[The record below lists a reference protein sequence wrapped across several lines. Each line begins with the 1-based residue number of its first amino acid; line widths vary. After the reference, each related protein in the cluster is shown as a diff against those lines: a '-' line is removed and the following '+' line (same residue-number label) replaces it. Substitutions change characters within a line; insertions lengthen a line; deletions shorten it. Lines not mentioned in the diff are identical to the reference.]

1 MANGTAQPSAES
13 KPDHVP
19 LDVPTMRETAARLLS
34 EDAELPS
41 PEELETLTL
50 LLRGMIMLAIPEIE
64 TAAGKLPEDDVP
76 RACALA
82 CVGEARMRLRL
93 EPSNQTLPAG
103 VAHAQRLARSVRALA
118 DHYVN
123 LGGQS

>member
-1 MANGTAQPSAES
+1 MARRTAAEATGS
-13 KPDHVP
+13 KPVP
-19 LDVPTMRETAARLLS
+19 IDVQTMRETATRLLS

-41 PEELETLTL
+41 TEELETLTL
-50 LLRGMIMLAIPEIE
+50 LLRGMVMLAIPEIE
-64 TAAGKLPEDDVP
+64 KATGKLPEDDVP

-93 EPSNQTLPAG
+93 EPSNHTLPAG

>member
-1 MANGTAQPSAES
+1 MAHRTADSGTES
-13 KPDHVP
+13 KPEHIP
-19 LDVPTMRETAARLLS
+19 IDVEAMRETAARLLS

-41 PEELETLTL
+41 LEEVETLTL
-50 LLRGMIMLAIPEIE
+50 LLRGMIMVAIPDVE
-64 TAAGKLPEDDVP
+64 TAAGKLPKDDVP

-82 CVGEARMRLRL
+82 CIGEARMRLRL
-93 EPSNQTLPAG
+93 EPSNGTLPAG

-123 LGGQS
+123 LGGHS

>member
-1 MANGTAQPSAES
+1 MVRRTAPEVTGTQP
-13 KPDHVP
+13 VP
-19 LDVPTMRETAARLLS
+19 VDLQTMRETATRLLS

-41 PEELETLTL
+41 TQELETLTL

-64 TAAGKLPEDDVP
+64 KATGKLPEDDVP

-93 EPSNQTLPAG
+93 EPSNGTFPAG

-123 LGGQS
+123 LGGQQ

>member
-1 MANGTAQPSAES
+1 MANRTADHGTDS

-19 LDVPTMRETAARLLS
+19 IDVQTMRETAASLLA

-41 PEELETLTL
+41 SEELETTTL
-50 LLRGMIMLAIPEIE
+50 LLRGMIMVAIPEIE

-93 EPSNQTLPAG
+93 EPSNGTLPAA
-103 VAHAQRLARSVRALA
+103 VAHAQRLARSVRALS

-123 LGGQS
+123 LGGHE

>member
-1 MANGTAQPSAES
+1 VGNRTAAEATES
-13 KPDHVP
+13 KPEHLP
-19 LDVPTMRETAARLLS
+19 LDVPTMRETAARLLA

-41 PEELETLTL
+41 LEELETLTL
-50 LLRGMIMLAIPEIE
+50 LLRGMIMVAIPEVE

-82 CVGEARMRLRL
+82 CIGEARMRLRL
-93 EPSNQTLPAG
+93 EPSNQTLPAC

-118 DHYVN
+118 DHYAT